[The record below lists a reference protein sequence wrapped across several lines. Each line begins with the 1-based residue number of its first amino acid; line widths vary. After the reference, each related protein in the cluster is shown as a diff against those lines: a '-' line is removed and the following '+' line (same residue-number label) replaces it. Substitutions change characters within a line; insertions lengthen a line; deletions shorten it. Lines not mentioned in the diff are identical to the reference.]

1 MSSTYRPTEF
11 GSTNE
16 EIQQGWAHANE
27 TREERLKEWR
37 GNLSLEERLAQ
48 LEEMVFTEDDR
59 LYNVVL
65 PEYDELINRANRTSC
80 DTGNRV
86 VEQCNETTQEVRKAK
101 RELEKSIQEALTK
114 TVNELI
120 ASSNAD
126 VVVNALREALK
137 STVLITRQASRGEL
151 ANVGVLV
158 TRPATQAELRTQ
170 S

>member
-1 MSSTYRPTEF
+1 MK
-11 GSTNE
+11 N
-16 EIQQGWAHANE
+16 
-27 TREERLKEWR
+27 
-37 GNLSLEERLAQ
+37 
-48 LEEMVFTEDDR
+48 
-59 LYNVVL
+59 
-65 PEYDELINRANRTSC
+65 DEQINRAIRQSYETDNKTQEKC
-80 DTGNRV
+80 D
-86 VEQCNETTQEVRKAK
+86 QTTHEVRKAK
-101 RELEKSIQEALTK
+101 SELQKSIQEALTK